1 MSRPQYPY
9 LRKRKLGKDKRIEV
23 AADSMRVGKTTAVRV
38 IAEGLR
44 DLGYVVTESYEDWQH
59 NPYLKGSY
67 ADPEKNFLNS
77 QKWFIRRKWEQVR
90 DGATEGVFLQD
101 VAPEMDYCYAATNLR
116 LGRMSSENFAKYDQ
130 YFRGLKWNTAPAPE
144 VLVYLEVSDGELI
157 RRALASRRE
166 FESVDENYF
175 LTMKRVNRE
184 WLAGVTDEYKIL
196 TVETDKLDFAHEIQ
210 AKEKLIQ
217 LVIERL
223 R

>member
-1 MSRPQYPY
+1 MNKIQYPY

-44 DLGYVVTESYEDWQH
+44 DLGYVVTDSYEDWQH

-90 DGATEGVFLQD
+90 DGAKEGVFLQD

-130 YFRGLKWNTAPAPE
+130 YFRGLNWNTAPAPE

-157 RRALASRRE
+157 RRAFASRRE

-184 WLAGVTDEYKIL
+184 WLAGATDEYKIL